1 VRRVASFLFALVLA
15 ACSGGGGSGGGP
27 RDVEISW
34 TPNRETAVNAPGG
47 GYRVYYATTSG
58 FDLAAASAVDVPYQ
72 GTAPTPTSAVI
83 NLPSGIHYIKVTA
96 YSALNPSG
104 SLASDESEVIVP

>member
-1 VRRVASFLFALVLA
+1 MRRVAFFLFTLVLA
-15 ACSGGGGSGGGP
+15 SCSGGGGSGGGP

-47 GYRVYYATTSG
+47 GYRVYYATMSG
-58 FDLAAASAVDVPYQ
+58 FDLAAASLVDVPYQ
-72 GTAPTPTSAVI
+72 GATPISTKAVI
-83 NLPSGIHYIKVTA
+83 NLPPGTHYMKVTA

-104 SLASDESEVIVP
+104 SLASEESEVTVP